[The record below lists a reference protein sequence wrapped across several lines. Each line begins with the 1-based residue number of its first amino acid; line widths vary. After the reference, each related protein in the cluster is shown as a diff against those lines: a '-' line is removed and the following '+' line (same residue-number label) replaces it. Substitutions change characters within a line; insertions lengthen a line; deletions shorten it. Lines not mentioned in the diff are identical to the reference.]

1 MWVLVTSL
9 VPPSEKYAFLDA
21 KPAICPAA
29 RGNNRTATAQGL
41 VLMTHPFHQFLLVLM
56 WETIY
61 RSKKTLPVTT
71 LLQNALLPFPEVFN
85 SIDNQ
90 KSVNLISPCLIH
102 DRYGLGRFCAA
113 LVCLWVYNF
122 CEIVN
127 AMAMSYPST
136 IPHTHHPFF
145 WLLHPPTPC
154 FHNISWTWEGMDQMI
169 HVWLSIQQARVLNTL
184 TKYESLQ

>member
-29 RGNNRTATAQGL
+29 RDNHGTTTAQGL

-85 SIDNQ
+85 SIDKQ

-122 CEIVN
+122 CEDVN